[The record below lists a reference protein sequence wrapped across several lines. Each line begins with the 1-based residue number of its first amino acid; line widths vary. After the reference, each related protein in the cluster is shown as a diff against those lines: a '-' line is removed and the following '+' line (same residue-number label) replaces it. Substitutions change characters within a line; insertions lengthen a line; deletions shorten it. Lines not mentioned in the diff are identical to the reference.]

1 MQQLRL
7 TDYSDELSL
16 GQHLEKHS
24 NGPEKITH
32 YGDHVHAI
40 RQGKCATSKCTGK
53 TAQNM

>member
-24 NGPEKITH
+24 NGPEKNHTLRWSRSRYQTRKVRDVKMH
-32 YGDHVHAI
+32 
-40 RQGKCATSKCTGK
+40 R
-53 TAQNM
+53 